1 MKKLFLLT
9 IGLGVSYGA
18 FAQDVAQNSATD
30 PYLFQKIMTTSI
42 FIIGG
47 IVILAAVLTLLRLS
61 ESMSNSIV
69 KQYLAEQGKEGETAL
84 ETVKAPKKP
93 SWIQRLTAAVPVE
106 HQEEIVFDHAFDGI
120 RELDNKLPPWWVGM
134 FYITIVIA
142 VGYFFYY
149 EVLEI
154 GDNTFVQYKKEMAQA
169 EEAKKARLAS
179 LGSQIDESNV
189 KQLTD
194 ADAIAAGQAEF
205 VAKCAACHLADGG
218 GSVGP
223 NLTDKYWLHGGSI
236 QDVFKTIKY
245 GVPSKGMIAW
255 ESQLTP
261 IQMQNVASFIL
272 SLQGTT
278 PTTAK
283 DPQGELYI
291 AEATETTDSTATT
304 PEPEDEE
311 ATEPEGETEM

>member
-9 IGLGVSYGA
+9 IGLGMSYGA
-18 FAQDVAQNSATD
+18 FAQEVASNATD

-47 IVILAAVLTLLRLS
+47 LIILAAVLTLLRLS
-61 ESMSNSIV
+61 ESMSSVIV
-69 KQYLAEQGKEGETAL
+69 KQYLKEQGR
-84 ETVKAPKKP
+84 TVDNVSEKAKAPKKQ
-93 SWIQRLTAAVPVE
+93 SWLQRLTAAVPVE
-106 HQEEIVFDHAFDGI
+106 TQDEIAFDHAFDGI

-134 FYITIVIA
+134 FYITIIIGVS
-142 VGYFFYY
+142 FFMYDVVLDMNGSSGDRY
-149 EVLEI
+149 EE
-154 GDNTFVQYKKEMAQA
+154 EMAMA
-169 EEAKKARLAS
+169 EESKKARLAA
-179 LGSQIDESNV
+179 LGSQIDESSV

-194 ADAIAAGQAEF
+194 ENALAAGQAEF

-223 NLTDKYWLHGGSI
+223 NLTDQYWLHGGSV

-245 GVPSKGMIAW
+245 GVPAKGMIAW

-261 IQMQNVASFIL
+261 TQMQNIASFIL

-278 PTTAK
+278 PATPK
-283 DPQGELYI
+283 DPQGELYV
-291 AEATETTDSTATT
+291 AEVTTDSTSTT
-304 PEPEDEE
+304 PETD
-311 ATEPEGETEM
+311 ATTEM

>member
-1 MKKLFLLT
+1 MKMKKLFLLT

-18 FAQDVAQNSATD
+18 FAQEVASNATD

-47 IVILAAVLTLLRLS
+47 LIILAAVLTLLRLS
-61 ESMSNSIV
+61 ESMSSSIV
-69 KQYLAEQGKEGETAL
+69 KQYLTEQGKASEITSE
-84 ETVKAPKKP
+84 KAKAAKKQ
-93 SWIQRLTAAVPVE
+93 SWLQRLTAAVPVE
-106 HQEEIVFDHAFDGI
+106 TQDEIAFDHAFDGI

-134 FYITIVIA
+134 FYLTIIIGVA
-142 VGYFFYY
+142 FFTYDVVLDVNGSSGDRY
-149 EVLEI
+149 E
-154 GDNTFVQYKKEMAQA
+154 QEMAMA
-169 EEAKKARLAS
+169 EDAKKARLAA

-194 ADAIAAGQAEF
+194 ADALAAGQAEF

-223 NLTDKYWLHGGSI
+223 NLTDKYWLHGGSV

-245 GVPSKGMIAW
+245 GVTAKGMIAW

-261 IQMQNVASFIL
+261 TQMQNIASFIL

-278 PTTAK
+278 PATPK
-283 DPQGELYI
+283 DPQGELYV
-291 AEATETTDSTATT
+291 AEVTTDSTTT
-304 PEPEDEE
+304 APEVDG
-311 ATEPEGETEM
+311 TTEM

>member
-18 FAQDVAQNSATD
+18 FAQEVASNATD

-47 IVILAAVLTLLRLS
+47 LIILAAVLTLLRLS
-61 ESMSNSIV
+61 ESMSSSIV
-69 KQYLAEQGKEGETAL
+69 KQYLTEQGKASEITSE
-84 ETVKAPKKP
+84 KAKAAKKQ
-93 SWIQRLTAAVPVE
+93 SWLQRLTAAVPVE
-106 HQEEIVFDHAFDGI
+106 TQDEIAFDHAFDGI

-134 FYITIVIA
+134 FYLTIIIGVA
-142 VGYFFYY
+142 FFTYDVVLDVNGSSGDRY
-149 EVLEI
+149 E
-154 GDNTFVQYKKEMAQA
+154 QEMAMA
-169 EEAKKARLAS
+169 EDAKKARLAA

-194 ADAIAAGQAEF
+194 ADALAAGQAEF

-223 NLTDKYWLHGGSI
+223 NLTDKYWLHGGSV

-245 GVPSKGMIAW
+245 GVTAKGMIAW

-261 IQMQNVASFIL
+261 TQMQNIASFIL

-278 PTTAK
+278 PATPK
-283 DPQGELYI
+283 DPQGELYV
-291 AEATETTDSTATT
+291 AEVTTDSTATALEVDGT
-304 PEPEDEE
+304 
-311 ATEPEGETEM
+311 TEM

>member
-9 IGLGVSYGA
+9 IGLGMSYGA
-18 FAQDVAQNSATD
+18 FAQEVASNATD

-47 IVILAAVLTLLRLS
+47 LIILAAVLTLLRLS
-61 ESMSNSIV
+61 ESMSSVIV
-69 KQYLAEQGKEGETAL
+69 KQYLKEQGR
-84 ETVKAPKKP
+84 TVEDVSEKAKAPKKQ
-93 SWIQRLTAAVPVE
+93 SWLQRLTAAVPVE
-106 HQEEIVFDHAFDGI
+106 TQDEIAFDHAFDGI

-134 FYITIVIA
+134 FYVTIIIGVS
-142 VGYFFYY
+142 FFMYDVVLDMNGSSGDRY
-149 EVLEI
+149 E
-154 GDNTFVQYKKEMAQA
+154 QEMAMA
-169 EEAKKARLAS
+169 EESKKARLAA
-179 LGSQIDESNV
+179 LGSQIDESSV

-194 ADAIAAGQAEF
+194 ENALAAGQAEF

-223 NLTDKYWLHGGSI
+223 NLTDKYWLHGGSV

-245 GVPSKGMIAW
+245 GVPAKGMIAW

-261 IQMQNVASFIL
+261 TQMQNIASFIL

-278 PTTAK
+278 PATPK
-283 DPQGELYI
+283 DPQGELYV
-291 AEATETTDSTATT
+291 AEVTDSTTTAPEMDATT
-304 PEPEDEE
+304 
-311 ATEPEGETEM
+311 EM

>member
-9 IGLGVSYGA
+9 IGLGMSYGA
-18 FAQDVAQNSATD
+18 FAQEVVSNATD

-47 IVILAAVLTLLRLS
+47 LIILAAVLTLLRLS
-61 ESMSNSIV
+61 ESMSSVIV
-69 KQYLAEQGKEGETAL
+69 KQYLKEQGR
-84 ETVKAPKKP
+84 TVDNVSEKAKAPKKQ
-93 SWIQRLTAAVPVE
+93 SWLQRLTAAVPVE
-106 HQEEIVFDHAFDGI
+106 TQDEIAFDHAFDGI

-134 FYITIVIA
+134 FYITIIIGVS
-142 VGYFFYY
+142 FFMYDVVLDMNGSSGDRY
-149 EVLEI
+149 EE
-154 GDNTFVQYKKEMAQA
+154 EMAMA
-169 EEAKKARLAS
+169 EESKKARLAA
-179 LGSQIDESNV
+179 LGSQIDESSV

-194 ADAIAAGQAEF
+194 ENALAAGQAEF

-223 NLTDKYWLHGGSI
+223 NLTDQYWLHGGSV

-245 GVPSKGMIAW
+245 GVPAKGMIAW

-261 IQMQNVASFIL
+261 TQMQNIASFIL

-278 PTTAK
+278 PATPK
-283 DPQGELYI
+283 DPQGELYV
-291 AEATETTDSTATT
+291 AEVTTDSTSTT
-304 PEPEDEE
+304 PETD
-311 ATEPEGETEM
+311 ATTEM

>member
-18 FAQDVAQNSATD
+18 FAQEVASNATD

-47 IVILAAVLTLLRLS
+47 LIILAAVLTLLRLS
-61 ESMSNSIV
+61 ESMSSSIV
-69 KQYLAEQGKEGETAL
+69 KQYLTEQGKASEITSE
-84 ETVKAPKKP
+84 KAKAAKKQ
-93 SWIQRLTAAVPVE
+93 SWLQRLTAAVPVE
-106 HQEEIVFDHAFDGI
+106 TQDEIAFDHAFDGI

-134 FYITIVIA
+134 FYLTIIIGVA
-142 VGYFFYY
+142 FFTYDVVLDVNGSSGDRY
-149 EVLEI
+149 E
-154 GDNTFVQYKKEMAQA
+154 QEMAMA
-169 EEAKKARLAS
+169 EDAKKARLAA

-194 ADAIAAGQAEF
+194 ADALAAGQAEF

-223 NLTDKYWLHGGSI
+223 NLTDKYWLHGGSV

-245 GVPSKGMIAW
+245 GVTAKGMIAW

-261 IQMQNVASFIL
+261 AQIQNIASFIL

-278 PTTAK
+278 PATPK
-283 DPQGELYI
+283 DPQGELYV
-291 AEATETTDSTATT
+291 AEVTTDSTTT
-304 PEPEDEE
+304 APEVDG
-311 ATEPEGETEM
+311 TTEM

>member
-18 FAQDVAQNSATD
+18 FAQEVASNATD

-47 IVILAAVLTLLRLS
+47 LIILAAVLTLLRLS
-61 ESMSNSIV
+61 ESMSSSIV
-69 KQYLAEQGKEGETAL
+69 KQYLTEQGKASEITSE
-84 ETVKAPKKP
+84 KAKAAKKQ
-93 SWIQRLTAAVPVE
+93 SWLQRLTAAVPVE
-106 HQEEIVFDHAFDGI
+106 TQDEIAFDHAFDGI

-134 FYITIVIA
+134 FYLTIIIGVA
-142 VGYFFYY
+142 FFTYDVVLDVNGSSGDRY
-149 EVLEI
+149 E
-154 GDNTFVQYKKEMAQA
+154 QEMAMA
-169 EEAKKARLAS
+169 EDAKKARLAA

-194 ADAIAAGQAEF
+194 ADALAAGQAEF

-223 NLTDKYWLHGGSI
+223 NLTDKYWLHGGSV

-245 GVPSKGMIAW
+245 GVTAKGMIAW

-261 IQMQNVASFIL
+261 TQMQNIASFIL

-278 PTTAK
+278 PATPK
-283 DPQGELYI
+283 DPQGELYV
-291 AEATETTDSTATT
+291 AEVTTDSTTT
-304 PEPEDEE
+304 APEVDG
-311 ATEPEGETEM
+311 TTEM

>member
-1 MKKLFLLT
+1 MKKLFLSI
-9 IGLGVSYGA
+9 IGLGISYGA
-18 FAQDVAQNSATD
+18 FAQDVVSNAAD
-30 PYLFQKIMTTSI
+30 PYLFQKIMTTTV

-47 IVILAAVLTLLRLS
+47 LVVLAAVLTLLRLS
-61 ESMSNSIV
+61 ESMSSRIV
-69 KQYLAEQGKEGETAL
+69 KQYLEEQGKESEAIL
-84 ETVKAPKKP
+84 EKSKAPKKM
-93 SWIQRLTAAVPVE
+93 SWMQRLTAAVPVE
-106 HQEEIVFDHAFDGI
+106 NQEEIAFDHAFDGI

-154 GDNTFVQYKKEMAQA
+154 GDNTFVQYEKEMAQA
-169 EEAKKARLAS
+169 EEAKKARLAA
-179 LGSQIDESNV
+179 LGSQIDENSV
-189 KQLTD
+189 KLLTD
-194 ADAIAAGQAEF
+194 SDAIAAGQSEF
-205 VAKCAACHLADGG
+205 IAKCAACHLADGG

-223 NLTDKYWLHGGSI
+223 NLTDQYWLHGGSI
-236 QDVFKTIKY
+236 KDVFKTIKY

-261 IQMQNVASFIL
+261 PQIQNIASFII

-283 DPQGELYI
+283 DPQGELYV
-291 AEATETTDSTATT
+291 AEATTETTDSTETT
-304 PEPEDEE
+304 SEDETV
-311 ATEPEGETEM
+311 TEETTEM